1 MAWSAA
7 RRLESLKKEAGRQK
21 LIRNMERFWGDAASG
36 TCNPVRTG
44 ANQDRMMSQ
53 TILQHSGMK
62 AGEVHRDIYHRG
74 ENKCQKIHISLYED
88 PECSAG
94 TRDFSHISLR

>member
-44 ANQDRMMSQ
+44 ANQDKMMSQ
-53 TILQHSGMK
+53 TNVQRSRMK
-62 AGEVHRDIYHRG
+62 AGEWPLVKFMIWG
-74 ENKCQKIHISLYED
+74 FESQKRKLVSKNTHFFI
-88 PECSAG
+88 
-94 TRDFSHISLR
+94 